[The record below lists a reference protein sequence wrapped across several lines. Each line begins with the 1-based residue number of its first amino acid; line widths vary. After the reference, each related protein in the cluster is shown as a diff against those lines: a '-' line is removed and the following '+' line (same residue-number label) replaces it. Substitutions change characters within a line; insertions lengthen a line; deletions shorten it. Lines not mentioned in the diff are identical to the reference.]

1 FLFVKNILLSKMAL
15 FQLYELVR
23 DEEMSIKFL
32 QEHELL
38 PKTKECING
47 HEMKLVMGSPP
58 RWRCYV
64 RDCRKDIG
72 IRNGTWFE
80 GSRISFRTAIL
91 FIYCWTRE
99 LTSVD
104 FCKEDLD
111 MNHNTTVDW
120 NNYLRKVCFFKEESS
135 QTKIGGEGQTVEI
148 DETLFVRR
156 KNHCG
161 RLIEQQWCF
170 GGICRE
176 TREVFVEPVPD
187 RSAKTLMEVLRRRVH
202 EDTLIMS
209 DMWKGY
215 SRVEKNGYEHL
226 QVNHKFN
233 FVDPETGAHTQNIE
247 RVWRSV
253 KERNKRQC
261 GTRRSMLESYMFE
274 FSWRKRNKENAFK
287 QILADI
293 KDFHEY
299 HKKI

>member
-1 FLFVKNILLSKMAL
+1 MAL

-38 PKTKECING
+38 PKTKECIKG
-47 HEMKLVMGSPP
+47 HEMKLGMGDTP
-58 RWRCYV
+58 RWRCNIKN
-64 RDCRKDIG
+64 CGKKSG
-72 IRNGTWFE
+72 LKTGT
-80 GSRISFRTAIL
+80 
-91 FIYCWTRE
+91 CRE

-104 FCKEDLD
+104 FCKKDLD

-135 QTKIGGEGQTVEI
+135 QTKIGGEGNTVEI

-161 RLIEQQWCF
+161 RVMEQQWCF

-176 TREVFVEPVPD
+176 TKEVFVEPVPD
-187 RSAKTLMEVLRRRVH
+187 RSSKTLMEVLRRRVH

-215 SRVEKNGYEHL
+215 SRVEKNGYEHQ

-293 KDFHEY
+293 RDFHEY
-299 HKKI
+299 NMKI